1 MREEIENTLKY
12 LDGSPDTEI
21 GRENAIALCKS
32 LLAHPD
38 PLAAIDDDALAN
50 ASIEMWA
57 SNDDTTQIAVETI
70 RHYRAALRERIN
82 GGVTV

>member
-1 MREEIENTLKY
+1 MSAYINCPRCGDPY
-12 LDGSPDTEI
+12 LDVDTLTCEC
-21 GRENAIALCKS
+21 GYSEGQESESA
-32 LLAHPD
+32 
-38 PLAAIDDDALAN
+38 LAAIDDDALAN